1 MTAPSAP
8 DRARRRLVLG
18 CLLAAAL
25 LAGAVYFPVHVAS
38 IVATQH
44 RERHGT
50 VTATSCT
57 TTGSGRRAVSHCA
70 GDFRSDDGELQVRDV
85 AFTTS
90 GRVRGGA
97 RRAALLA
104 GPDDPTAD
112 VDGAG
117 WKVLAVMSL
126 AAAAMIAALV
136 AQLVRLSREVGRIRR
151 RPASHAPPA

>member
-1 MTAPSAP
+1 M
-8 DRARRRLVLG
+8 LG

-57 TTGSGRRAVSHCA
+57 TNGSGRKAVSHCA
-70 GDFRSDDGELQVRDV
+70 GDFRSDDGDLQVRDV
-85 AFTTS
+85 EFTTA
-90 GRVRGGA
+90 GRVAGGD

-117 WKVLAVMSL
+117 WKVLAFMSL
-126 AAAAMIAALV
+126 AAAALIAWLA
-136 AQLVRLSREVGRIRR
+136 AQLVWLKREVGRIRR
-151 RPASHAPPA
+151 RPASHTPPA